1 MLILVNLVCMK
12 SESKRQCLECKEKLV
27 GRKDQKFCCDYCR
40 NTYNN
45 KLNEDSN
52 KAVRNINRILRKNR
66 RILSQLNPEGK
77 SKVHLIQLAELGFN
91 FHYFT
96 NIYTTKKGLQYIFCY
111 DMGYREIENTVTFHD
126 NHESVFDLRS
136 LEREISGETVPMQV

>member
-1 MLILVNLVCMK
+1 MK
-12 SESKRQCLECKEKLV
+12 KNNERNCLECNEKLV
-27 GRKDQKFCCDYCR
+27 GRKDQKICCDYCR
-40 NTYNN
+40 NSFNN

-66 RILSQLNPEGK
+66 RILANLNPNGK
-77 SKVHLIQLAELGFN
+77 NKIHLIQLAELGFN

-111 DMGYREIENTVTFHD
+111 DMGYREIENKEYLLVHKQ
-126 NHESVFDLRS
+126 EYVS
-136 LEREISGETVPMQV
+136 

>member
-1 MLILVNLVCMK
+1 MLILVNLVIVK
-12 SESKRQCLECKEKLV
+12 KEITRSCLECSEKLL

-40 NTYNN
+40 NSYNN
-45 KLNEDSN
+45 KLNEDAN

-66 RILSQLNPEGK
+66 RILSNLNPHGK

-96 NIYTTKKGLQYIFCY
+96 NIYIRQKRDFSIFFV
-111 DMGYREIENTVTFHD
+111 MTWGTERSKIMNTFLFT
-126 NHESVFDLRS
+126 NKNTYLK
-136 LEREISGETVPMQV
+136 

>member
-1 MLILVNLVCMK
+1 MNKVEIFNYGIGDRITKNYINQTL
-12 SESKRQCLECKEKLV
+12 ESSSS
-27 GRKDQKFCCDYCR
+27 
-40 NTYNN
+40 TIN

-66 RILSQLNPEGK
+66 RILSNLNPHGK

-111 DMGYREIENTVTFHD
+111 DMGYREIENNEYLLVHKQ
-126 NHESVFDLRS
+126 EYVS
-136 LEREISGETVPMQV
+136 

>member
-1 MLILVNLVCMK
+1 MYFVLILVNLVFVNRENRR
-12 SESKRQCLECKEKLV
+12 SCLECSEKLV
-27 GRKDQKFCCDYCR
+27 GRIDQKFCCDYCR
-40 NTYNN
+40 NTFNN
-45 KLNEDSN
+45 RQNEDAN

-66 RILSQLNPEGK
+66 RILSRLNPNGK

-111 DMGYREIENTVTFHD
+111 DMGYREIENNEYLLVHKQ
-126 NHESVFDLRS
+126 EYVS
-136 LEREISGETVPMQV
+136 

>member
-66 RILSQLNPEGK
+66 RILSQLNPKGK

-111 DMGYREIENTVTFHD
+111 DLGYREIENKEYLLVHKQ
-126 NHESVFDLRS
+126 EYVS
-136 LEREISGETVPMQV
+136 